1 MRSTFYGLEIARS
14 GLFTSQQGLNLTGH
28 NIDNAGTIG
37 YTRQRMVTKSVEPPV
52 NTGLLR
58 SPSKGQLGGGVDVIA
73 IDQIRDSF
81 LDMQFRRE
89 NTTRGEWTAKTN
101 ALQYIEDVFREPS
114 EAGINQSIA
123 ELFDSLQELAKYPE
137 SKEIRSLV
145 RQDGIKLTET
155 IRHYDSQLKQLRR
168 EQDTAIN
175 IAVMDINDII
185 VNIRDLNEQI
195 FKFEIDGEVANDL
208 RDRRNLLMD
217 ELSELIDV
225 DYYET
230 QDGRFR
236 VDIAGMPL
244 VDHVHVNKL
253 ETVQVGDKDNVLDG
267 QIYEVRWEGIDK
279 KVPITGGRLKGLIDM
294 RDGRGPEYG
303 EPMGIPYF
311 MDQLDNLAKAFVQEF
326 NAVHREG
333 YSLHHSGGD
342 SVKGYNFFAYDNI
355 EGDVGEGYPYE
366 VDITKV
372 TAANICVA
380 PEIMESIYNIAMAQE
395 PTIVDGVPRE
405 GDNLIGLKLIDI
417 RNKKDITL
425 VIDEDNPDRN
435 IPIGNLEDYTKGIIA
450 DLAVESSHSAKM
462 MEGQVILTNSL
473 ENKRLSVSGVS
484 IDEEMTMMI
493 QYLHSF
499 NAASRMI
506 TAVDEQLDVLINRT
520 GLVGR

>member
-14 GLFTSQQGLNLTGH
+14 GLFTSQQGLSLTGH
-28 NIDNAGTIG
+28 NIDNANTVG
-37 YTRQRMVTKSVEPPV
+37 YTRQRMVTKSIEPPV

-58 SPSKGQLGGGVDVIA
+58 SPSKGQIGGGVDVIA

-145 RQDGIKLTET
+145 RQDAIKLTET

-217 ELSELIDV
+217 ELSELIEV

-230 QDGRFR
+230 PDGRFR

-253 ETVQVGDKDNVLDG
+253 ETVLVEDSVVDG
-267 QIYEVRWEGIDK
+267 QIYEVKWEGIDK
-279 KVPITGGRLKGLIDM
+279 KVPINGGRLRGLIDM
-294 RDGRGPEYG
+294 RDGRGPEHN

-311 MDQLDNLAKAFVQEF
+311 IHQLDNLARAFVQEF
-326 NAVHREG
+326 NAIHREG
-333 YSLHHSGGD
+333 YSLHHSDVD
-342 SVKGYNFFAYDNI
+342 SVNGYNFFAYD
-355 EGDVGEGYPYE
+355 
-366 VDITKV
+366 DIDGHGVEIDISKV
-372 TAANICVA
+372 TAANISVA
-380 PEIMESIYNIAMAQE
+380 PEIMEDIYNIAMAEE

-405 GDNLIGLKLIDI
+405 GDNRIGLKLIDL
-417 RNKKDITL
+417 RNKKDISIT
-425 VIDEDNPDRN
+425 VGDRD
-435 IPIGNLEDYTKGIIA
+435 ISIGNLEDYTKGIIA
-450 DLAVESSHSAKM
+450 DLAVESSHSGKM

-473 ENKRLSVSGVS
+473 QNKRLSVSGVS

-506 TAVDEQLDVLINRT
+506 TTIDEQLDVLINRT
-520 GLVGR
+520 GVVGR